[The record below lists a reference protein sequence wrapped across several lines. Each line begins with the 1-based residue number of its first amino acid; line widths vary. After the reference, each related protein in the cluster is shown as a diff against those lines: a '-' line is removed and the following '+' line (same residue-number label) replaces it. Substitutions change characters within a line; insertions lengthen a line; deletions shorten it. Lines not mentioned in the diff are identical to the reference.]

1 MPAGQYN
8 NWMPNNWSGTWQW
21 NQPYQPQMSY
31 NNNNNNNIQQP
42 VSNILRVTGPES
54 AKAYPV
60 SPNSNVIL
68 FDGENPV
75 FYWKSTDDSG
85 FASIRTF
92 TFEEQKQEKVQPTVE
107 QIDTSKFI
115 TKNDLEALE
124 KDVSELKEMLEGLVN

>member
-1 MPAGQYN
+1 
-8 NWMPNNWSGTWQW
+8 
-21 NQPYQPQMSY
+21 MSY
-31 NNNNNNNIQQP
+31 NNNNNNIQQP

-68 FDGENPV
+68 FDGEKPI

-92 TFEEQKQEKVQPTVE
+92 TFEEQKQEEAQPIVE
-107 QIDTSKFI
+107 QIDTSNFI
-115 TKNDLEALE
+115 TRDDLKALE
-124 KDVSELKEMLEGLVN
+124 KDVSELKEMLKGW